1 MILAVLPILLFLGG
15 LLLLDSYK
23 LVRLPAV
30 LLAIAAG
37 GLAAGATWWAGP
49 PLLALFGGDLTL
61 YTRYGA
67 PVVEEAAKAAP
78 LVLLMAAGRIGFMV
92 DAAIYGFALGTGFA
106 VVENA
111 IYINALPD
119 ATPFVWVVRGFGTAT
134 MHGGATAICGI
145 IAKTLEGRRGEAAAA
160 APAAPDAAA
169 ANPAPARARGGAA
182 ALAADFLPGLAA
194 AVALHSVFNHFFFS
208 PAVST
213 LVILLVFPA
222 LISLVF
228 VRSERALRRW
238 LGAGFDADTALL
250 ELIESG
256 EFPDSPMGRYL
267 QALRARFPGPV
278 VADMLCYIRLH
289 VELWIRAKGL
299 LMLRGMGLPAP
310 EDPEIA
316 AKFKEIDF
324 LVRSIGRTGRL
335 ALAPVLQARSRD
347 LWQIYMLDRKY

>member
-37 GLAAGATWWAGP
+37 GLAAAGTWWAGP
-49 PLLALFGGDLTL
+49 HLLALFGHSLHH

-67 PVVEEAAKAAP
+67 PVVEEAAKALP

-111 IYINALPD
+111 IYLNALPD
-119 ATPFVWVVRGFGTAT
+119 ANPFVWVVRGFGTAT

-160 APAAPDAAA
+160 APATAAG
-169 ANPAPARARGGAA
+169 PPPARTGPGAA
-182 ALAADFLPGLAA
+182 ALAADCLPGLA
-194 AVALHSVFNHFFFS
+194 VAIGLHSAFNHFFFS

-213 LVILLVFPA
+213 LVIMLVFPA

-228 VRSERALRRW
+228 MRSERALRRW

-250 ELIESG
+250 ELLESG
-256 EFPDSPMGRYL
+256 DFPDSPMGRYL
-267 QALRARFPGPV
+267 QVLRARFPGPV
-278 VADMLCYIRLH
+278 VADMLCFIRLH
-289 VELWIRAKGL
+289 VELWIRAKGI
-299 LMLRGMGLPAP
+299 LMLRGMGLPPP
-310 EDPEIA
+310 EDPEIP
-316 AKFKEIDF
+316 AKFEE
-324 LVRSIGRTGRL
+324 LGYLARSIGRTGRL
-335 ALAPVLQARSRD
+335 ALAPVLQARRRD
-347 LWQIYMLDRKY
+347 LWQIYMLDRK